1 MMVGAGSTGQGGV
14 DLAQMIKPVLT
25 KGTVKVI
32 ASTTWEEYRKF
43 FEKDRAL
50 MRRFQR
56 VQMVRTTNETCV
68 KILKVSNSTMKHST
82 VVPSQ
87 MKPARM
93 CRVFR

>member
-25 KGTVKVI
+25 KGSIKVI

-43 FEKDRAL
+43 FDKDRAL

-56 VQMVRTTNETCV
+56 VQIGEPTNETCY
-68 KILKVSNSTMKHST
+68 KTKRIL
-82 VVPSQ
+82 
-87 MKPARM
+87 
-93 CRVFR
+93 